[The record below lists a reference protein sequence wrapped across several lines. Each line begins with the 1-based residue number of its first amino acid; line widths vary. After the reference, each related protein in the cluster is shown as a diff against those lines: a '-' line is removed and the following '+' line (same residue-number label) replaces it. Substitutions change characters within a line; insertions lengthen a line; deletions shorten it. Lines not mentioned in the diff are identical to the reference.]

1 MISHISALVLT
12 IQTIAL
18 LEIKYKMIICL
29 FVSAGCVLP
38 EIYSLR
44 NKSSA
49 HFIFASIST
58 KQKYLEKKIFF
69 IFTQTQSV
77 DWVKQSITN
86 PCDKYMWASVI
97 MDSSVLFLVICFSVI
112 VGVLCCIPGS
122 LVRQCV
128 HLSPRNL
135 LFGETTFSF
144 TDIFLTDEPHILL
157 LLIIIFASPPALYAI
172 LCHFRYSCHSGSFLW
187 YQCNSG
193 PRKNDAM
200 SEVI

>member
-86 PCDKYMWASVI
+86 PCGKCMTLYVS
-97 MDSSVLFLVICFSVI
+97 
-112 VGVLCCIPGS
+112 LCYYG
-122 LVRQCV
+122 LQC
-128 HLSPRNL
+128 
-135 LFGETTFSF
+135 
-144 TDIFLTDEPHILL
+144 
-157 LLIIIFASPPALYAI
+157 IIFGDMFQCYRWCFVLYPGIIGQAVCAPFTAESPLWRNNFFF
-172 LCHFRYSCHSGSFLW
+172 HRYLSD
-187 YQCNSG
+187 
-193 PRKNDAM
+193 R
-200 SEVI
+200 